1 MRPYVILSAA
11 MTLDGKIATE
21 TGSSNISGEKD
32 LERVHELRKEC
43 DAIMVGI
50 GTVLADDPRL
60 TVHKVDANPEDNPV
74 RVVVD
79 SKCRTPIAARITN
92 KDART
97 IIAGANEYKYDFLVS
112 DRYDSFSKRGIDF
125 FWSGDKRVDL
135 VALMSYLHEEG
146 IEKLMLEG
154 GATLNFSMI
163 KAGLIDEIRL
173 CVAPM
178 VVGGANA
185 KTLFDGDG
193 YPLMDLAKKLELVDS
208 YELDK
213 DLILT
218 YKAPSYTDT
227 EIPAPQ
233 PSSCLHPW
241 PASAFPAWMQFHRA
255 SRPPRSLPQPSRRF
269 GLRQERRRACHAMS
283 LQSRGHCRGAFA
295 ECQGASSYA
304 KYPCMCPVHRAAS
317 WVHPAQWSW
326 PDKHAGVHRRTGK
339 R

>member
-1 MRPYVILSAA
+1 MMRPYVILNAA
-11 MTLDGKIATE
+11 MTLDGKIATS
-21 TGSSNISGEKD
+21 TGSSNISGKED

-60 TVHKVDANPEDNPV
+60 TVHKIDAKPEDNPV

-97 IIAGANEYKYDFLVS
+97 IIAGANEYKYDFMVT
-112 DRYDSFSKRGIDF
+112 DRYETFKKRGVDF
-125 FWSGDKRVDL
+125 FFSGDKRVDL
-135 VALMSYLHEEG
+135 SLLMSYLHEEG

-163 KAGLIDEIRL
+163 KAGLIDEIRI

-185 KTLFDGDG
+185 KTFFDGEGFD
-193 YPLMDLAKKLELVDS
+193 LMDDAVRLELTDS
-208 YELDK
+208 YTLGK

-218 YKAPSYTDT
+218 YKV
-227 EIPAPQ
+227 
-233 PSSCLHPW
+233 L
-241 PASAFPAWMQFHRA
+241 
-255 SRPPRSLPQPSRRF
+255 
-269 GLRQERRRACHAMS
+269 
-283 LQSRGHCRGAFA
+283 
-295 ECQGASSYA
+295 
-304 KYPCMCPVHRAAS
+304 K
-317 WVHPAQWSW
+317 
-326 PDKHAGVHRRTGK
+326 
-339 R
+339 